1 MILGPI
7 GSLVILTSSM
17 IDQMCVVPLSLF
29 LETVVTIQK
38 NLMNN
43 AMMAI
48 RLLVM
53 DVAEPV
59 SSNEKM
65 ELSVETVMPSLV
77 NNVMTVISM
86 MVTLVRVFV
95 RIRLQILD
103 QLLFSLSSSF
113 SLSEAQGIICTER
126 AKLLHKYLL

>member
-1 MILGPI
+1 
-7 GSLVILTSSM
+7 
-17 IDQMCVVPLSLF
+17 
-29 LETVVTIQK
+29 
-38 NLMNN
+38 MNN